1 MARILLAEDDEI
13 MRITVQDRL
22 EKNNWHVDA
31 VPNGSDAE
39 KRLQEENYHL
49 VISDIRMP
57 GVDGWQLLKYVR
69 QSLPLTDIIMMTAF
83 GSVDDAIESL
93 KNGAADYI
101 LKPFNMDDLII
112 RVSRILE
119 MQTIRARC
127 TSLEENCR
135 EIHPDLIGSSKA
147 MERIYGLIRQ
157 VAPSDSTVLILGES
171 GTGKELVASSI
182 HKHGSRADK
191 PFVRI
196 NCAAIPEGLM
206 ESELF
211 GHEKG
216 AFTGAHAR
224 KPGKFEM
231 ADGGTLLLDE
241 IGELPQPLQ
250 AKLLRVLQENT
261 YERVGGT
268 ATISIDVR
276 IIGATAKD
284 LEKAAENGGFRQ
296 DLFYRLNVIPIKLPP
311 LRERKEDIP
320 LLTNHFLH
328 EFSIKRGL
336 TLEISSSAMQSLI
349 DYDYPGNVRELK
361 NIIER
366 ASVLAPEKVIKP
378 DDLPADLLEV
388 NGCKDG
394 GESFLICDA
403 VAKTEK
409 QVLLKAL
416 TRTKGKKGEAA
427 ELLGISRKN
436 LWEKMK
442 LYDISLKNYP
452 SG

>member
-13 MRITVQDRL
+13 MRITIQDRL
-22 EKNNWHVDA
+22 QKNKWHVDA
-31 VPNGSDAE
+31 VTNGRDGAD
-39 KRLQEENYHL
+39 RLKKENYHL

-57 GVDGWQLLKYVR
+57 GLDGWQLLKFVR
-69 QSLPLTDIIMMTAF
+69 QNSPYTDIIMMTAF

-93 KNGAADYI
+93 KKGAADYI
-101 LKPFNMDDLII
+101 LKPFNMDDLVI
-112 RVSRILE
+112 RVTRILE
-119 MQTIRARC
+119 MQTIKARC
-127 TSLEENCR
+127 SSLEESCR
-135 EIHPDLIGSSKA
+135 EMHSDMIGDSKA
-147 MERIYGLIRQ
+147 MAHIHGLIKQ
-157 VAPSDSTVLILGES
+157 VAPTDSTVLILGES

-182 HKHGSRADK
+182 HAHSNRADK

-224 KPGKFEM
+224 KLGKFEM
-231 ADGGTLLLDE
+231 ADGGSILLDE
-241 IGELPQPLQ
+241 IGELPLHLQ
-250 AKLLRVLQENT
+250 AKLLRVLQESM

-268 ATISIDVR
+268 GTISIDVR
-276 IIGATAKD
+276 LLCATSRD
-284 LEKAAENGGFRQ
+284 LEKAAENGSFRQ
-296 DLFYRLNVIPIKLPP
+296 DLFYRLNVIPIQLPP
-311 LRERKEDIP
+311 LRDRKEDISA
-320 LLTNHFLH
+320 LTKHFLH
-328 EFSIKRGL
+328 EFSIKRGVSM
-336 TLEISSSAMQSLI
+336 EISPEAMQCLI

-366 ASVLAPEKVIKP
+366 ASVLAPAPIIKP

-388 NGCKDG
+388 NGYKG
-394 GESFLICDA
+394 AGESFLISAA

-409 QVLLKAL
+409 QLLVKVLA
-416 TRTKGKKGEAA
+416 RTHGKKGEAA

-442 LYDISLKNYP
+442 LYGVS
-452 SG
+452 

>member
-13 MRITVQDRL
+13 MRITVKDRL
-22 EKNNWHVDA
+22 EKHRWHVDA
-31 VPNGSDAE
+31 VTNGKEASE
-39 KRLQEENYHL
+39 QLKRENYHL

-57 GVDGWQLLKYVR
+57 KFDGWQLLKFIR
-69 QSLPLTDIIMMTAF
+69 QYSPYTDTIMMTAF

-93 KNGAADYI
+93 KKGASDYI
-101 LKPFNMDDLII
+101 LKPFNMDDLVI

-119 MQTIRARC
+119 MQTIKARC
-127 TSLEENCR
+127 SSLEESCR
-135 EIHPDLIGSSKA
+135 EMHANMIGDSKPMKRIDALIKQ
-147 MERIYGLIRQ
+147 I
-157 VAPSDSTVLILGES
+157 APSDSTVLILGES
-171 GTGKELVASSI
+171 GTGKEMVASSI
-182 HKHGSRADK
+182 HQHSKRANR

-224 KPGKFEM
+224 KLGKFEM

-241 IGELPQPLQ
+241 IGELPLPLQ
-250 AKLLRVLQENT
+250 AKLLRVLQESM

-268 ATISIDVR
+268 GTISIDVR
-276 IIGATAKD
+276 ILCATSRD
-284 LEKAAENGGFRQ
+284 LEKNAENGSFRQ
-296 DLFYRLNVIPIKLPP
+296 DLFYRLNVIPLQIPP
-311 LRERKEDIP
+311 LRDRKEDIP
-320 LLTNHFLH
+320 VLTNHFLH
-328 EFSIKRGL
+328 EFSIKRGISM
-336 TLEISSSAMQSLI
+336 EISPEAMQCLI

-366 ASVLAPEKVIKP
+366 ASVLAPEQVIIP

-388 NGCKDG
+388 NGYNGSGD
-394 GESFLICDA
+394 SLLISDA

-409 QVLLKAL
+409 HLLVKVLA
-416 TRTKGKKGEAA
+416 RTNGKKGQAA

-442 LYDISLKNYP
+442 LYGIS
-452 SG
+452 

>member
-13 MRITVQDRL
+13 MRITIQDRL
-22 EKNNWHVDA
+22 AKNKWHVDA
-31 VPNGSDAE
+31 VPNGKEAAE
-39 KRLQEENYHL
+39 RLQKENYHL

-57 GVDGWQLLKYVR
+57 GFDGWQLLKFVR
-69 QSLPLTDIIMMTAF
+69 QSSPYTDIIMMTAF

-93 KNGAADYI
+93 KKGAADYI

-112 RVSRILE
+112 RVTRILE
-119 MQTIRARC
+119 MQTIKARC
-127 TSLEENCR
+127 SSLEESCR
-135 EIHPDLIGSSKA
+135 EMHSDLIGDSRA
-147 MERIYGLIRQ
+147 MQHLYELIKQ
-157 VAPSDSTVLILGES
+157 VAPSDSTILILGES
-171 GTGKELVASSI
+171 GTGKELAASGI
-182 HKHGSRADK
+182 HQHSKRADK

-224 KPGKFEM
+224 KLGKFEM
-231 ADGGTLLLDE
+231 ADGGTILLDE
-241 IGELPQPLQ
+241 IGELPLSLQ
-250 AKLLRVLQENT
+250 AKLLRVLQESM

-268 ATISIDVR
+268 ATINIDVR
-276 IIGATAKD
+276 ILCATSKD
-284 LEKAAENGGFRQ
+284 LEQAVENGSFRQ
-296 DLFYRLNVIPIKLPP
+296 DLFYRLNVIPIHLPP
-311 LRERKEDIP
+311 LRDRKEDIP
-320 LLTNHFLH
+320 VLTNHFLH
-328 EFSIKRGL
+328 EFSIRRGVAM
-336 TLEISSSAMQSLI
+336 EISPEAMQCLI
-349 DYDYPGNVRELK
+349 DYSYPGNVRELK

-366 ASVLAPEKVIKP
+366 VSVLAPEQVIKA
-378 DDLPADLLEV
+378 DDLPADLLEA
-388 NGCKDG
+388 NGYKDA
-394 GESFLICDA
+394 GESFLMSDA

-416 TRTKGKKGEAA
+416 AHTEGKKGEAA

-442 LYDISLKNYP
+442 LYGIS
-452 SG
+452 

>member
-13 MRITVQDRL
+13 MRITIQDRL
-22 EKNNWHVDA
+22 AKNRWHVDA
-31 VPNGSDAE
+31 VPNGQQAVD
-39 KRLQEENYHL
+39 RLKKENYHL

-57 GVDGWQLLKYVR
+57 GLDGWQLLKFVR
-69 QSLPLTDIIMMTAF
+69 QSSPYTDIIMMTAF

-93 KNGAADYI
+93 KMGAADYI

-119 MQTIRARC
+119 MQTIKARC
-127 TSLEENCR
+127 SSLEESCR
-135 EIHPDLIGSSKA
+135 EMHSDLIGDSTA
-147 MERIYGLIRQ
+147 MTRIHGLISQ
-157 VAPSDSTVLILGES
+157 VAPTDSTVLILGES

-182 HKHGSRADK
+182 HQQSKRAKK

-216 AFTGAHAR
+216 AFTGAHTQ
-224 KPGKFEM
+224 KPGKFEL
-231 ADGGTLLLDE
+231 ADGGTMLLDE
-241 IGELPQPLQ
+241 IGELPMPLQ
-250 AKLLRVLQENT
+250 AKLLRVLQESM

-268 ATISIDVR
+268 GTISIDVR
-276 IIGATAKD
+276 ILCATSKD
-284 LEKAAENGGFRQ
+284 LEQAAKNGSFRQ
-296 DLFYRLNVIPIKLPP
+296 DLYYRLNVIPLQLPP

-320 LLTNHFLH
+320 VLTHHFLH
-328 EFSIKRGL
+328 EFSIRRGVAM
-336 TLEISSSAMQSLI
+336 EISPEAMQCLI
-349 DYDYPGNVRELK
+349 DYNYPGNVRELK

-366 ASVLAPEKVIKP
+366 ASVLAPEPVIRP
-378 DDLPADLLEV
+378 DDLPADLLEA
-388 NGCKDG
+388 NGYDHTG
-394 GESFLICDA
+394 DSFSLSEA

-409 QVLLKAL
+409 QLLVKAL
-416 TRTKGKKGEAA
+416 ARTDGKRAEAA

-442 LYDISLKNYP
+442 QYEISM
-452 SG
+452 

>member
-22 EKNNWHVDA
+22 QKNKWHVDA
-31 VPNGSDAE
+31 VPNGKEAAE
-39 KRLQEENYHL
+39 RLKNENYHL

-57 GVDGWQLLKYVR
+57 GFDGWQLLKYVV
-69 QSLPLTDIIMMTAF
+69 QSSPYTDFIMMTAF

-93 KNGAADYI
+93 KKGASDYI
-101 LKPFNMDDLII
+101 LKPFNMDDLVI

-119 MQTIRARC
+119 MQTIKARC
-127 TSLEENCR
+127 SSLEESCR
-135 EIHPDLIGSSKA
+135 EMHSDLIGDSRA
-147 MERIYGLIRQ
+147 MKHIHGLIKQ

-182 HKHGSRADK
+182 HQHSKRADR
-191 PFVRI
+191 PFVRL

-224 KPGKFEM
+224 KLGKFEM
-231 ADGGTLLLDE
+231 ADGGTMLLDE
-241 IGELPQPLQ
+241 IGELPLSLQ
-250 AKLLRVLQENT
+250 AKLLRVLQESM

-268 ATISIDVR
+268 GTIKVDVR
-276 IIGATAKD
+276 ILCATSKD
-284 LEKAAENGGFRQ
+284 LEQAVDKGSFRQ
-296 DLFYRLNVIPIKLPP
+296 DLFYRLNVIPINLPP
-311 LRERKEDIP
+311 LRDRKEDIP
-320 LLTNHFLH
+320 ALTNHFLH
-328 EFSIKRGL
+328 EFSIKRGVAM
-336 TLEISSSAMQSLI
+336 EISPEAMQCLI
-349 DYDYPGNVRELK
+349 DYSYPGNVRELK

-366 ASVLAPEKVIKP
+366 VSVLAQEQLIKA
-378 DDLPADLLEV
+378 DDLPTDLLEA
-388 NGCKDG
+388 NGYKDAG
-394 GESFLICDA
+394 QSFLMSDA

-416 TRTKGKKGEAA
+416 AHTKGKKGEAA

-436 LWEKMK
+436 MWEKMK
-442 LYDISLKNYP
+442 LYGIS
-452 SG
+452 

>member
-1 MARILLAEDDEI
+1 MPRILLAEDDDI

-22 EKNNWHVDA
+22 EKHEWHIDA
-31 VPNGSDAE
+31 VHNGREAAD
-39 KRLQEENYHL
+39 RLQKENYHL

-57 GVDGWQLLKYVR
+57 GLDGRELLTFVR
-69 QSLPLTDIIMMTAF
+69 QHSPYTDIIMMTAY

-93 KNGAADYI
+93 KKGAADYI
-101 LKPFNMDDLII
+101 LKPFNMDDLVI

-119 MQTIRARC
+119 MQTIKARC
-127 TSLEENCR
+127 SSLEENCR
-135 EIHPDLIGSSKA
+135 ELHSDLIGESKA
-147 MERIYGLIRQ
+147 MEQIHALIKQ

-182 HKHGSRADK
+182 HLHSKRADK

-196 NCAAIPEGLM
+196 NCAAIPDGLM

-224 KPGKFEM
+224 KLGKFEM

-241 IGELPQPLQ
+241 IGELPLPLQ
-250 AKLLRVLQENT
+250 AKLLRVLQEST

-268 ATISIDVR
+268 GTISIDVR
-276 IIGATAKD
+276 ILCATAKD
-284 LEKAAENGGFRQ
+284 LEKEFENGSFRE
-296 DLFYRLNVIPIKLPP
+296 DLFYRLNVIPITLPP
-311 LRERKEDIP
+311 LRERNEDIP

-328 EFSIKRGL
+328 EFSIKRGMAM
-336 TLEISSSAMQSLI
+336 EISPEAMQCLI
-349 DYDYPGNVRELK
+349 DYSYPGNIRELK

-366 ASVLAPEKVIKP
+366 ASVLAPGHIIKP
-378 DDLPADLLEV
+378 ADLPADLLES
-388 NGCKDG
+388 NGLDANK
-394 GESFLICDA
+394 ESFSLSDA

-409 QVLLKAL
+409 NLVLKAL
-416 TRTKGKKGEAA
+416 TQTHGKRAEAA

-442 LYDISLKNYP
+442 QYDISM
-452 SG
+452 

>member
-1 MARILLAEDDEI
+1 MTRILLAEDDEI

-22 EKNNWHVDA
+22 ERNRWHVDA
-31 VPNGSDAE
+31 VPNGREAAE
-39 KRLQEENYHL
+39 RLKKENYHL

-57 GVDGWQLLKYVR
+57 GLDGWQLLKFVR
-69 QSLPLTDIIMMTAF
+69 HTSPVTDIIMMTAF

-93 KNGAADYI
+93 KHGAADYV
-101 LKPFNMDDLII
+101 LKPFNMDDLVI

-119 MQTIRARC
+119 MQTIKARC
-127 TSLEENCR
+127 SSLEESCR
-135 EIHPDLIGSSKA
+135 ELHPDLIGDSRA
-147 MERIYGLIRQ
+147 MAKIHSLIKQ

-182 HKHGSRADK
+182 HQQSTRADK

-231 ADGGTLLLDE
+231 ADGGTMLLDE
-241 IGELPQPLQ
+241 IGELPLALQ

-268 ATISIDVR
+268 GTIRVDVR
-276 IIGATAKD
+276 ILCSTSKD
-284 LEKAAENGGFRQ
+284 LAQAVAQDSFRQ
-296 DLFYRLNVIPIKLPP
+296 DLFYRLNVIPIHLPP
-311 LRERKEDIP
+311 LRDRKEDIP
-320 LLTNHFLH
+320 ALTAHFIR
-328 EFSIKRGL
+328 EFSSKRGL
-336 TLEISSSAMQSLI
+336 SMEISPEAMQCLI
-349 DYDYPGNVRELK
+349 DYSYPGNVRELK

-366 ASVLAPEKVIKP
+366 VSVLAPEQVVKVE
-378 DDLPADLLEV
+378 DLPVDLLKV
-388 NGCKDG
+388 NGDSDT
-394 GESFLICDA
+394 GESFLISDA

-409 QVLLKAL
+409 QLLLKAL
-416 TRTKGKKGEAA
+416 ARTQGKKTAAA

-442 LYDISLKNYP
+442 LYDISV
-452 SG
+452 SSR

>member
-13 MRITVQDRL
+13 MRITIQDRL
-22 EKNNWHVDA
+22 QKNKWHVDA
-31 VPNGSDAE
+31 VPNGKEATE
-39 KRLQEENYHL
+39 RLKKENYHL

-57 GVDGWQLLKYVR
+57 GFDGWQLLKFVR
-69 QSLPLTDIIMMTAF
+69 QSSPYTDIIMMTAF
-83 GSVDDAIESL
+83 GSIDDAIESL
-93 KNGAADYI
+93 KKGAADYI

-119 MQTIRARC
+119 MQTIKARC
-127 TSLEENCR
+127 SSLEESCR
-135 EIHPDLIGSSKA
+135 EMHSDMIGDSKA
-147 MERIYGLIRQ
+147 MEHIHGLIKQ
-157 VAPSDSTVLILGES
+157 VAPSDSTVLILGAS

-182 HKHGSRADK
+182 HQHSKRADK

-224 KPGKFEM
+224 KLGKFEL

-241 IGELPQPLQ
+241 IGELPLALQ
-250 AKLLRVLQENT
+250 AKLLRVLQESM

-268 ATISIDVR
+268 GTISIDVR
-276 IIGATAKD
+276 ILCATSKD
-284 LEKAAENGGFRQ
+284 LEKAAENGSFRQ
-296 DLFYRLNVIPIKLPP
+296 DLFYRLNVIPLQMP
-311 LRERKEDIP
+311 LLRDRKEDIP
-320 LLTNHFLH
+320 SLTEHFLH

-336 TLEISSSAMQSLI
+336 SMEISPEAMQCLI

-366 ASVLAPEKVIKP
+366 ASVLAPESVIKP
-378 DDLPADLLEV
+378 DDLPADLLEI
-388 NGCKDG
+388 NGYKDAA
-394 GESFLICDA
+394 ESFSISDA
-403 VAKTEK
+403 VAKTE
-409 QVLLKAL
+409 QQLLVKAL
-416 TRTKGKKGEAA
+416 ARTNGKKGEAA

-436 LWEKMK
+436 MWEKMK
-442 LYDISLKNYP
+442 LYGIS
-452 SG
+452 

>member
-13 MRITVQDRL
+13 MRITLQDRL
-22 EKNNWHVDA
+22 ERHKWHVDA
-31 VPNGSDAE
+31 VPNGKDAVE
-39 KRLQEENYHL
+39 RLETENYHL

-57 GVDGWQLLKYVR
+57 GLDGWQLLKFV
-69 QSLPLTDIIMMTAF
+69 QKNAPHTDIIIMTAF
-83 GSVDDAIESL
+83 GSVDDAIEAV
-93 KNGAADYI
+93 KNGASDYI

-119 MQTIRARC
+119 MQTIKARC
-127 TSLEENCR
+127 SSLEESCR
-135 EIHPDLIGSSKA
+135 EMHPDLIGSSKA
-147 MERIYGLIRQ
+147 MEQIHALVKQ
-157 VAPSDSTVLILGES
+157 VAPSDATVLILGET

-182 HKHGSRADK
+182 HKNGSRPDK

-224 KPGKFEM
+224 KPGKFEL
-231 ADGGTLLLDE
+231 ADGGTMLLDE
-241 IGELPQPLQ
+241 IGELPLPLQ

-268 ATISIDVR
+268 GTIKVDVR
-276 IIGATAKD
+276 IICATSKD
-284 LEKAAENGGFRQ
+284 LAKAVENGGFRQ
-296 DLFYRLNVIPIKLPP
+296 DLYYRLNVIPIHMPP
-311 LRERKEDIP
+311 LRERKDDIP
-320 LLTNHFLH
+320 TLSIHFLR
-328 EFSIKRGL
+328 EFSAKRGIAM
-336 TLEISSSAMQSLI
+336 EISPEAMQCLI
-349 DYDYPGNVRELK
+349 NYSYPGNVRELK

-366 ASVLAPEKVIKP
+366 ASVLAPEPVIQS
-378 DDLPADLLEV
+378 DDLPADLLEA
-388 NGCKDG
+388 NGHQETGD
-394 GESFLICDA
+394 SFSLSDA

-409 QVLLKAL
+409 QLLLKAL
-416 TRTKGKKGEAA
+416 VHTSGKRAEAA

-442 LYDISLKNYP
+442 QYEISM
-452 SG
+452 

>member
-1 MARILLAEDDEI
+1 MPRILLAEDDHI

-22 EKNNWHVDA
+22 EKHNWHVDA
-31 VPNGSDAE
+31 VHNGIEAAD
-39 KRLQEENYHL
+39 RLKKENYHL

-57 GVDGWQLLKYVR
+57 GLDGRELLTVVR
-69 QSLPLTDIIMMTAF
+69 QYSPYTDIIMMTAF
-83 GSVDDAIESL
+83 GSVDDAIDSL
-93 KNGAADYI
+93 KKGAADYI
-101 LKPFNMDDLII
+101 LKPFNMDDLVI

-119 MQTIRARC
+119 IQTIKARC
-127 TSLEENCR
+127 SSLEENCR
-135 EIHPDLIGSSKA
+135 EFHSDLIGESKA
-147 MERIYGLIRQ
+147 MERIHVLIKQ

-171 GTGKELVASSI
+171 GTGKELVANSI
-182 HKHGSRADK
+182 HLLSKRSDK

-196 NCAAIPEGLM
+196 NCAAIPDGLM

-224 KPGKFEM
+224 KLGKFEM

-241 IGELPQPLQ
+241 IGELPLPLQ
-250 AKLLRVLQENT
+250 AKLLRVLQEST

-268 ATISIDVR
+268 GTISIDVR
-276 IIGATAKD
+276 ILCATAKN
-284 LEKAAENGGFRQ
+284 LEKAVGNGNFRQ
-296 DLFYRLNVIPIKLPP
+296 DLFYRLNVIPITLPP
-311 LRERKEDIP
+311 LRDRKEDIP

-328 EFSIKRGL
+328 EFSIKRGMAMD
-336 TLEISSSAMQSLI
+336 ISPQAMQFLI
-349 DYDYPGNVRELK
+349 DYNYPGNIRELK

-366 ASVLAPEKVIKP
+366 ASVLAPEHIIKP
-378 DDLPADLLEV
+378 MDLPADLLKS
-388 NGCKDG
+388 NGLDEKTD
-394 GESFLICDA
+394 SFSLSDA

-409 QVLLKAL
+409 QLVLKAL
-416 TRTKGKKGEAA
+416 TQTQGKRSEAA

-442 LYDISLKNYP
+442 QYDISM
-452 SG
+452 